1 MLVFIIWFIIVGVI
15 LVKANQAGKREEG
28 RRVKGAGNRQPQG
41 VKQPRNYQS
50 QTYRSPQNYQP
61 QSYRSQ
67 TYRSP
72 QGAKQPQNYQPQ
84 PRRAQPAA
92 QQRKVQP
99 VRQIAQPRKVQP
111 IQPVR
116 LQEKQSERLQEYRVM
131 QCDAVLMGI
140 GMTAAKETSEAM
152 RQVNDLMIMGYQPQM
167 TFERDFIGEGISM
180 LNRYETLQG

>member
-1 MLVFIIWFIIVGVI
+1 MLVIIIWFIIVGVI
-15 LVKANQAGKREEG
+15 LVKAYQAGKREEG
-28 RRVKGAGNRQPQG
+28 QRVKSAGNRQPQG
-41 VKQPRNYQS
+41 TKQPRNYQP
-50 QTYRSPQNYQP
+50 QTYRPPRNYQPQNYRPQTDRSPQNYQP
-61 QSYRSQ
+61 QPGRV
-67 TYRSP
+67 
-72 QGAKQPQNYQPQ
+72 
-84 PRRAQPAA
+84 QPAA

-99 VRQIAQPRKVQP
+99 VRTAAQPRKVQP

-116 LQEKQSERLQEYRVM
+116 SQEKQSERLQEYRVM

>member
-15 LVKANQAGKREEG
+15 LVKAYQAGKREQG
-28 RRVKGAGNRQPQG
+28 QRVKSAGNRRPQG
-41 VKQPRNYQS
+41 TKQPRNYQ
-50 QTYRSPQNYQP
+50 P
-61 QSYRSQ
+61 Q

-84 PRRAQPAA
+84 SGRVQPA
-92 QQRKVQP
+92 
-99 VRQIAQPRKVQP
+99 AQPRKVQP

-116 LQEKQSERLQEYRVM
+116 SQEKQSERLQEYRVM

-152 RQVNDLMIMGYQPQM
+152 RQLNDLMIMGYQPQM
-167 TFERDFIGEGISM
+167 TFERDFIGEGVSM

>member
-15 LVKANQAGKREEG
+15 LVKAYQAGKREQG
-28 RRVKGAGNRQPQG
+28 QRVKSAGNRRPQG
-41 VKQPRNYQS
+41 TKQPRNYQPQNYQP

-61 QSYRSQ
+61 QPGRV
-67 TYRSP
+67 
-72 QGAKQPQNYQPQ
+72 
-84 PRRAQPAA
+84 QPAA

-99 VRQIAQPRKVQP
+99 VRPAAQPRKVQP

-116 LQEKQSERLQEYRVM
+116 SQEKQSERLQEYRVM

-152 RQVNDLMIMGYQPQM
+152 RRVNDLMIMGYQPQM
-167 TFERDFIGEGISM
+167 TFERDFIGEGVSM

>member
-15 LVKANQAGKREEG
+15 LVKAYQAGKREEG

-50 QTYRSPQNYQP
+50 QTYRS
-61 QSYRSQ
+61 
-67 TYRSP
+67 
-72 QGAKQPQNYQPQ
+72 PQNYQPQ

-116 LQEKQSERLQEYRVM
+116 LQEKQSERLQEYRGM

-140 GMTAAKETSEAM
+140 GMAATEEVSEAM

-167 TFERDFIGEGISM
+167 TFERDFIGEGVSM

>member
-1 MLVFIIWFIIVGVI
+1 MLVIIIWFIIVGVI
-15 LVKANQAGKREEG
+15 LVKAYQAGKREQG
-28 RRVKGAGNRQPQG
+28 QRVKSAGNRRPQG
-41 VKQPRNYQS
+41 TKQPRNYQPQTYRPPQNYQPQNYRP

-61 QSYRSQ
+61 QSGRV
-67 TYRSP
+67 
-72 QGAKQPQNYQPQ
+72 
-84 PRRAQPAA
+84 QPAA

-99 VRQIAQPRKVQP
+99 VRPAAQPRKVQP

-116 LQEKQSERLQEYRVM
+116 SQEKQSERLQEYRVM
-131 QCDAVLMGI
+131 QSDAVLIGI

-167 TFERDFIGEGISM
+167 TFERDFIGEGVSM

>member
-1 MLVFIIWFIIVGVI
+1 MLVIIIWFIIVGVI
-15 LVKANQAGKREEG
+15 LVKAYQAGKREQG
-28 RRVKGAGNRQPQG
+28 QRVKSAGNRRPQG
-41 VKQPRNYQS
+41 TKQPRNYQPQTYRS
-50 QTYRSPQNYQP
+50 PQNYQPQNYRPQTYRSPQNYQP
-61 QSYRSQ
+61 QS
-67 TYRSP
+67 
-72 QGAKQPQNYQPQ
+72 GWV
-84 PRRAQPAA
+84 QPAA

-99 VRQIAQPRKVQP
+99 VWPAAQPRKVQP

-116 LQEKQSERLQEYRVM
+116 SQEKQSERLQEYRVM

-167 TFERDFIGEGISM
+167 TFERDFIGEGVSM

>member
-15 LVKANQAGKREEG
+15 LVKAYQAGKREQEQ
-28 RRVKGAGNRQPQG
+28 RVKSAGNRRPQG
-41 VKQPRNYQS
+41 TKQPRNYQPQTYRS
-50 QTYRSPQNYQP
+50 PQNYRPQTYRSPQNYQP
-61 QSYRSQ
+61 QSGRV
-67 TYRSP
+67 
-72 QGAKQPQNYQPQ
+72 
-84 PRRAQPAA
+84 QPAA
-92 QQRKVQP
+92 QPRKVQP
-99 VRQIAQPRKVQP
+99 VRPAAQPRKVQP

-116 LQEKQSERLQEYRVM
+116 SQEKQSERLQEYRVM

-167 TFERDFIGEGISM
+167 TFERDFIGEGVSM

>member
-15 LVKANQAGKREEG
+15 LVKAYQAGKREQG
-28 RRVKGAGNRQPQG
+28 QRVKSAGNRRPQG
-41 VKQPRNYQS
+41 TKQPRNYQPQTYRS
-50 QTYRSPQNYQP
+50 PQNYRPQTYRSPQNYQP
-61 QSYRSQ
+61 QSGRV
-67 TYRSP
+67 
-72 QGAKQPQNYQPQ
+72 
-84 PRRAQPAA
+84 QPAA
-92 QQRKVQP
+92 QPRKVQP
-99 VRQIAQPRKVQP
+99 VRPAAQPRKVQP

-116 LQEKQSERLQEYRVM
+116 SQEKQSERLQEYRVM

-167 TFERDFIGEGISM
+167 TFERDFIGEGVSM

>member
-15 LVKANQAGKREEG
+15 LVKAYQAGKREQG
-28 RRVKGAGNRQPQG
+28 QRVKSAGNRRPQG
-41 VKQPRNYQS
+41 TKQPRNYQPQTYRPPQNYQPQNYRP

-61 QSYRSQ
+61 QSGRV
-67 TYRSP
+67 
-72 QGAKQPQNYQPQ
+72 
-84 PRRAQPAA
+84 QPAA

-99 VRQIAQPRKVQP
+99 

-116 LQEKQSERLQEYRVM
+116 SQEKQSERLQEYRVM

-152 RQVNDLMIMGYQPQM
+152 RRVNDLMIMGYQPQM
-167 TFERDFIGEGISM
+167 TFERDFIGEGVSM

>member
-15 LVKANQAGKREEG
+15 LVKAYQAGKREQG
-28 RRVKGAGNRQPQG
+28 QRVKSAGNRRPQG
-41 VKQPRNYQS
+41 TKQPRNYQPQTYRS
-50 QTYRSPQNYQP
+50 PQNYRPQTYRSPQNYQP
-61 QSYRSQ
+61 QSGRV
-67 TYRSP
+67 
-72 QGAKQPQNYQPQ
+72 
-84 PRRAQPAA
+84 QPAA
-92 QQRKVQP
+92 QQRRVQP
-99 VRQIAQPRKVQP
+99 VRPAAQPRKVQP

-116 LQEKQSERLQEYRVM
+116 SQEKQSERLQEYRVM

-167 TFERDFIGEGISM
+167 TFERDFIGEGVSM

>member
-15 LVKANQAGKREEG
+15 LVKAYQAGKREQG
-28 RRVKGAGNRQPQG
+28 QRVKSAGNRQPQRT
-41 VKQPRNYQS
+41 KQPRNYQP

-61 QSYRSQ
+61 QNYR
-67 TYRSP
+67 
-72 QGAKQPQNYQPQ
+72 PQ
-84 PRRAQPAA
+84 PGRVQPAA

-99 VRQIAQPRKVQP
+99 VRPAAQPRKVQP

-116 LQEKQSERLQEYRVM
+116 SQEKQSERLQEYRVK

-167 TFERDFIGEGISM
+167 TFERDFIGEGVSM

>member
-15 LVKANQAGKREEG
+15 LVKAYQAGKREQG
-28 RRVKGAGNRQPQG
+28 QRVKSAGNRRPQG
-41 VKQPRNYQS
+41 TKQPRNYQPQTYRPPQNYQPQNYQPQNYRP

-61 QSYRSQ
+61 QSGRV
-67 TYRSP
+67 
-72 QGAKQPQNYQPQ
+72 
-84 PRRAQPAA
+84 QPAA
-92 QQRKVQP
+92 QPRKVQP
-99 VRQIAQPRKVQP
+99 VRPAAQPRKVQP

-116 LQEKQSERLQEYRVM
+116 SQEKQSERLQEYRVM
-131 QCDAVLMGI
+131 QSDAVLMGI

-167 TFERDFIGEGISM
+167 TFERDFIGEGVSM

>member
-1 MLVFIIWFIIVGVI
+1 MLVIIIWFIIVGVI
-15 LVKANQAGKREEG
+15 LVKAYQAGKREQG
-28 RRVKGAGNRQPQG
+28 QRVKSAGNRRPQGTKQPQTYRPP
-41 VKQPRNYQS
+41 QNYQPQNYRP

-61 QSYRSQ
+61 QSGRV
-67 TYRSP
+67 
-72 QGAKQPQNYQPQ
+72 
-84 PRRAQPAA
+84 QPAA

-99 VRQIAQPRKVQP
+99 VRPAAQPRKVQP

-116 LQEKQSERLQEYRVM
+116 SQEKQSERLQEYRVM
-131 QCDAVLMGI
+131 QSDAVLMGI

-167 TFERDFIGEGISM
+167 TFERDFIGEGVSM

>member
-15 LVKANQAGKREEG
+15 LVKAYQAGKREQG
-28 RRVKGAGNRQPQG
+28 QRVKSAGNRRPQG
-41 VKQPRNYQS
+41 TKQPRNYQP
-50 QTYRSPQNYQP
+50 QTYRPPQNYQP
-61 QSYRSQ
+61 R
-67 TYRSP
+67 
-72 QGAKQPQNYQPQ
+72 NYQPQ
-84 PRRAQPAA
+84 SRRVQPAA

-99 VRQIAQPRKVQP
+99 VRPAAQPRKVQP

-116 LQEKQSERLQEYRVM
+116 SQEKQSERLQEYRVM

-167 TFERDFIGEGISM
+167 TFERDFIGEGVSM